1 MASNQFFIKFTKKG
15 RTYYVDGAKYQSKRV
30 WSFVSKDKV
39 QKAKKRVVD
48 YSLIEHK
55 VKEPKKIDVQKT
67 TSENFGQKIIDS
79 DILSQSI
86 NKSILLNKNK
96 KVGIKYKN
104 QIYQINLDTPE
115 KIKALTELTD
125 KIQSNYFNTFKGLI
139 DSPLLFIG
147 FVEGV
152 NGVVINYD
160 STMLGEDGE
169 LNEEFPKEYKK
180 FRQANGRLLTKFLKN
195 GNN

>member
-15 RTYYVDGAKYQSKRV
+15 RTFYVDGAKYQDKGI

-39 QKAKKRVVD
+39 KRAKKKVLD

-55 VKEPKKIDVQKT
+55 VKEPKQLDVQKT
-67 TSENFGQKIIDS
+67 TPENFGQKIIDS

-86 NKSILLNKNK
+86 NRSIMANKNK
-96 KVGIKYKN
+96 KVGIQYKN
-104 QIYQINLDTPE
+104 KIYQINLNTPD

-147 FVEGV
+147 FIEGA

-160 STMLGEDGE
+160 NTMLGEDGE
-169 LNEEFPKEYKK
+169 LNDEFPKEYKK
-180 FRQANGRLLTKFLKN
+180 FRQLNGRLLTKFIKN
-195 GNN
+195 ANN